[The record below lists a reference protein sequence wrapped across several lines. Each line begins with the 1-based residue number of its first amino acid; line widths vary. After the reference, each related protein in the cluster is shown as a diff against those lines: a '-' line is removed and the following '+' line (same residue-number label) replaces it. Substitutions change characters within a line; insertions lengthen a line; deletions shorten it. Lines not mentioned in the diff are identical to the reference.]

1 VARLSFRDRFYTPK
15 VARAVTSPSAIL
27 ATGAFAAAGVLAFGP
42 IGLLA
47 GLVGYAGRV
56 ALAIPRNDKGP
67 NIDAFAVK
75 EPWRT
80 FVSDAVKAR
89 RRYDDAIDDM
99 PAGPLKERLVEIG
112 GRLDTGLVEVWNI
125 AKRGQVIADARRH
138 LNPDEARWEMA
149 QLAPPGTT
157 IPPGSTAEQTMASLQ
172 AQVAA
177 AERMDKVI
185 SDTVDRLRLLD
196 ARFDETVTRAVELSV
211 DAPSGGTGGTG
222 VGGLGQDV
230 DGMVTEMEALR
241 QALDETDQAS
251 SA

>member
-1 VARLSFRDRFYTPK
+1 MARLHFRDRFFTPK

-27 ATGAFAAAGVLAFGP
+27 ATGAFAAVGALAFGP

-56 ALAIPRNDKGP
+56 ALAVPRNERGP
-67 NIDAFAVK
+67 NIDPFAVK
-75 EPWRT
+75 EPWRS
-80 FVSDAVKAR
+80 FVGDAVKGR
-89 RRYDDAIDDM
+89 RRYDEAIEDM

-157 IPPGSTAEQTMASLQ
+157 IAPGSTNEQTMASLQ

-177 AERMDKVI
+177 ADRMDRVI
-185 SDTVDRLRLLD
+185 RDTIDRLRLLD

-211 DAPSGGTGGTG
+211 DAPSGGTG
-222 VGGLGQDV
+222 VGGLGDDV

-251 SA
+251 PGT

>member
-1 VARLSFRDRFYTPK
+1 VAKLSFRDRFFTPQ
-15 VARAVTSPSAIL
+15 VGRAVTSPSAIL
-27 ATGAFAAAGVLAFGP
+27 ATGACAAVGVLAFGP

-56 ALAIPRNDKGP
+56 AFAIPRNERGP
-67 NIDAFAVK
+67 NIDPFAVK
-75 EPWRT
+75 EPWRS
-80 FVSDAVKAR
+80 FVNDAVKAR
-89 RRYDDAIDDM
+89 RRYDDAIEDM
-99 PAGPLKERLVEIG
+99 QPGPLKERLVEIG

-149 QLAPPGTT
+149 QIAPPGTAVA
-157 IPPGSTAEQTMASLQ
+157 PGSTNEQTMASLQ

-185 SDTVDRLRLLD
+185 RDTIDRLRLLD

-211 DAPSGGTGGTG
+211 DSPSAGTG
-222 VGGLGQDV
+222 VGGLGDDV

-241 QALDETDQAS
+241 QALDETDQAAS
-251 SA
+251 S

>member
-1 VARLSFRDRFYTPK
+1 M
-15 VARAVTSPSAIL
+15 
-27 ATGAFAAAGVLAFGP
+27 LAFGP

-56 ALAIPRNDKGP
+56 ALAIPRNDRGP
-67 NIDAFAVK
+67 NIDPFAVK
-75 EPWRT
+75 EPWRS
-80 FVSDAVKAR
+80 FVNDAVKAR
-89 RRYDDAIDDM
+89 RRYDDAIEDM
-99 PAGPLKERLVEIG
+99 QPGPLKERLVEIG

-125 AKRGQVIADARRH
+125 AKRGQIIADARRH
-138 LNPDEARWEMA
+138 MNPDEARWEMG

-157 IPPGSTAEQTMASLQ
+157 ITPGSTNEQTMASLQ

-185 SDTVDRLRLLD
+185 RDTIDRLRLLD

-211 DAPSGGTGGTG
+211 DSPATGTGI
-222 VGGLGQDV
+222 GGLGDDV

-251 SA
+251 PSP